1 MVTNEIHALTSKK
14 LLIHFRRQNNFVCR
28 EKERKI
34 EMREFHHSVSTHL
47 SETLIVSLKTLD
59 DFYLIQSPDPS
70 TLNFIIQ
77 LKTEIRVS

>member
-59 DFYLIQSPDPS
+59 DFYSFTSFNHQ
-70 TLNFIIQ
+70 TLQ
-77 LKTEIRVS
+77 LLTSSSS